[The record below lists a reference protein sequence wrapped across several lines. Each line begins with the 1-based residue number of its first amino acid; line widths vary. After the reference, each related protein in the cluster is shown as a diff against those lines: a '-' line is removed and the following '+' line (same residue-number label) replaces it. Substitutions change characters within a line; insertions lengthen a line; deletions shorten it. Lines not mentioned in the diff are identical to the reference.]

1 MQSGRETRCQNG
13 ERPRMRTGR
22 GVRGVTPKGWV
33 GWCVPGRRAAF
44 WRLQSIVGGRQC
56 ARGRWCR
63 VSMRWTTVSGL
74 YSLLSIPYRILH
86 DVATVSE
93 AVSNGFPHLAPNDGP
108 RVPECLVASLVAVQ
122 FNVHPTHSTPRMCGF
137 LRDASRPPP
146 PSLRRGRLCHF
157 VLTHILA

>member
-33 GWCVPGRRAAF
+33 GWSPWATGCVLAPTINRR
-44 WRLQSIVGGRQC
+44 GRQC
-56 ARGRWCR
+56 ARGVVWCR

-74 YSLLSIPYRILH
+74 YSSLSIAYRIHTTWPLFLRLSRT
-86 DVATVSE
+86 AS
-93 AVSNGFPHLAPNDGP
+93 
-108 RVPECLVASLVAVQ
+108 RICLVASLVAVQ
-122 FNVHPTHSTPRMCGF
+122 FNLLLPRVPTHSTPRMCGF

-146 PSLRRGRLCHF
+146 PSLRRGRLCTF